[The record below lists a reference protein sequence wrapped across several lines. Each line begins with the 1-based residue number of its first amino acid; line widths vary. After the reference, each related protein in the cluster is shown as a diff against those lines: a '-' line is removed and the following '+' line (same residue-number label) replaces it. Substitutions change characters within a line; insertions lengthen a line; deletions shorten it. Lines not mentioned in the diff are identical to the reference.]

1 MLKGS
6 INKSFQTA
14 TPKLSGGAPES
25 STKALTLAQNGFAK
39 GMEGHQS
46 PLTKDFDDQPKLKV
60 CQNLVLQKAFEV
72 IGSLQGHQSDTQQSL
87 ECMQWLILAYVS
99 NR

>member
-1 MLKGS
+1 MLNGPR
-6 INKSFQTA
+6 KSCQTA
-14 TPKLSGGAPES
+14 TPELSGGVLES
-25 STKALTLAQNGFAK
+25 STKALTLAQNGSAK

-72 IGSLQGHQSDTQQSL
+72 TGNLQATR
-87 ECMQWLILAYVS
+87 LILDGV
-99 NR
+99 